1 MLLFY
6 LLVGAVAL
14 YVAHNGWRSLKGKSS
29 ADLAQLVSNG
39 IGIVVAIFG
48 VFLAMTGRAQS
59 GIETILISLLLFLPW
74 RNLIARWR
82 GEAAPAEDGRAGRR
96 PPPPDTGPMTVD
108 EAYRVLGLEPGAD
121 DAAIREAYR
130 RLMVRMHPDQGGST
144 YLAAKINQAKDLL
157 LGRGRG

>member
-6 LLVGAVAL
+6 LIVGAVAL
-14 YVAHNGWRSLKGKSS
+14 YVAHNGWRSIQGKSS
-29 ADLAQLVSNG
+29 ADLAQLVANG
-39 IGIVVAIFG
+39 IGIVVAVFG

-74 RNLIARWR
+74 RSLIARWR
-82 GEAAPAEDGRAGRR
+82 GETAPPGAGEEGPRG
-96 PPPPDTGPMTVD
+96 PPPGAGPMTRD

-121 DAAIREAYR
+121 EAAIRDAYR

>member
-14 YVAHNGWRSLKGKSS
+14 YVAHYGWRSIQGKST
-29 ADLAQLVSNG
+29 ADLAQLIANG
-39 IGIVVAIFG
+39 IGIVVALFGIFMT
-48 VFLAMTGRAQS
+48 MTGRAAT

-74 RNLIARWR
+74 RNLIARWK
-82 GEAAPAEDGRAGRR
+82 GEAVPNGEGGAQA
-96 PPPPDTGPMTVD
+96 PPPNAGPMTRD

-121 DAAIREAYR
+121 EAAIREAYR

-157 LGRGRG
+157 LGRGR